1 MATAP
6 LLDDQVGVIAAGLLS
21 VLVPAALNGCVSPL
35 AIVAVGGETAM
46 DCSTAGRQVIVAVL
60 LTLPFCAVMV
70 AEPLEATQVATPVV
84 ATIVA
89 TAGVFELQLTLV
101 VMSGVVPSE

>member
-1 MATAP
+1 MGIAEPGKATGTDA
-6 LLDDQVGVIAAGLLS
+6 GV
-21 VLVPAALNGCVSPL
+21 
-35 AIVAVGGETAM
+35 TAM